1 MRFNEGKKIE
11 SAYITEMTYRL
22 LVIED
27 SPTQLLTIKRTL
39 EAEGYIIL
47 EAKNGAEGLA
57 RAYNELPD
65 LIISDVVM
73 TGVNGYQLCRLVKN
87 DPDLS
92 DTPVILLTKLDGSI
106 DRFWGL
112 KSGAER
118 YIPKEPG
125 FPNLIRAVREI
136 LAESKVQPRLRV
148 VSAPP
153 RSPTPEE
160 INNRLNQ
167 LLERLLF
174 EATIVD
180 EVRRIGEDILD
191 LEVITEKLFALLG
204 SIISYQ
210 SCALVINQGRFSTL
224 MLDLSKDSQE
234 ANVKSYV
241 ARVALQ
247 LGLPPLNEEISR
259 NSSFPENALT
269 QPIDMSGLRLGLLI
283 VIPYAH
289 HAYKPGDQK
298 VVRLIGEQLSIVL
311 RLYHSHAQRE
321 GAPVPTV

>member
-1 MRFNEGKKIE
+1 
-11 SAYITEMTYRL
+11 MTYRL
-22 LVIED
+22 LLIED

-39 EAEGYIIL
+39 EAEGYAIL

-73 TGVNGYQLCRLVKN
+73 SGINGYQLCRLVKN
-87 DPDLS
+87 DSDLAP
-92 DTPVILLTKLDGSI
+92 TPVILLTKLDGSV

-112 KSGAER
+112 KSGADR

-125 FPNLIRAVREI
+125 FPNLIKAVRE
-136 LAESKVQPRLRV
+136 LLGESKVQPRLRV
-148 VSAPP
+148 LGDSSRAPT
-153 RSPTPEE
+153 SEE

-174 EATIVD
+174 EATIID

-191 LEVITEKLFALLG
+191 LEVITEKLFNLLG
-204 SIISYQ
+204 SILNYQ
-210 SCALVINQGRFSTL
+210 SCALVVNQGPFSSL
-224 MLDLSKDSQE
+224 MLDLSKESQE
-234 ANVKSYV
+234 QAIKSYV

-247 LGLPPLNEEISR
+247 LGLPPLKDEVSR
-259 NSSFPENALT
+259 STSFPEHALT

-283 VIPYAH
+283 VIPYPH
-289 HAYKPGDQK
+289 QTYKPGDQK
-298 VVRLIGEQLSIVL
+298 VVRHIAEQLSVVL
-311 RLYHSHAQRE
+311 RLYQSHAQRE
-321 GAPVPTV
+321 GAPVPTP